1 MTNQSSLI
9 RVAVL
14 VNVSVVAFGITAPS
28 AVSSAVD
35 VRIVADEADAVISIL
50 TKRRANQ
57 PIAEADWQRLFSSE
71 GYVRLKRREAE
82 MKRAFED
89 GEFKTFILS
98 DALAE
103 RASLLE
109 LTLTKWKR
117 ADVKEA
123 AQRVLAYLPREVRI
137 RAKIYPVIKPR
148 ENSFVFEVSSDPA
161 IFLYLDPAV
170 SQEQFDNTLAH
181 ELHHIGYGSRCPS
194 RRNSDDISKLPQ
206 SVQNVIEWVGA
217 FGEGFAMLAAAGGPD
232 VHPHSTSKP
241 EDRAR
246 WDRDMANFNEDLKK
260 VEGFF
265 LYVLGNKLTD
275 DERRSTGFS
284 FFGTQGP
291 WYTVGWKMAV
301 TIEQVYGRARLI
313 ECMCDQRKLLSTYN
327 EAALKHNCSSR
338 EQLALWSQ
346 SLIEGIKG
354 GIR

>member
-1 MTNQSSLI
+1 MALVTSHLSLI
-9 RVAVL
+9 SVLAFAV
-14 VNVSVVAFGITAPS
+14 TAPS
-28 AVSSAVD
+28 AVSSTVD

-50 TKRRANQ
+50 DKSRANQ

-71 GYVRLKRREAE
+71 GYVRLKKREAE
-82 MKRAFED
+82 LKRAFED
-89 GEFKTFILS
+89 EEFKAFILS
-98 DALAE
+98 DAMAQ

-109 LTLTKWKR
+109 LTLTRWKH

-123 AQRVLAYLPREVRI
+123 AVRVLAYLPRGARI

-148 ENSFVFEVSSDPA
+148 ENSFVFEVASDPA

-170 SQEQFDNTLAH
+170 TKEQFENTLAH
-181 ELHHIGYGSRCPS
+181 ELHHIGYGSSCPS
-194 RRNSDDISKLPQ
+194 RRNSAEISRLPQ

-232 VHPHSTSKP
+232 VHPHSASKL

-246 WDRDMANFNEDLKK
+246 WDRDLANFNEDLKK
-260 VEGFF
+260 VEQFF
-265 LYVLGNKLTD
+265 LEVLDNKLTD
-275 DERRSTGFS
+275 DERRTAGFS

-301 TIEQVYGRARLI
+301 TIERVYGRGRLI
-313 ECMCDQRKLLSTYN
+313 ECMCDQRKLLLSYN
-327 EAALKHNCSSR
+327 EAALKLDRSSP
-338 EQLALWSQ
+338 EQLALWSR
-346 SLIEGIKG
+346 SLVEGVKG